1 MKDRP
6 SRRIKCS
13 ACELHGVS
21 RIVAAGKKRFGL
33 SDIVVNWSTNFPA
46 TIGLSFQ
53 ALDAMPKTS
62 NEVSIELVY
71 IVLRDSRTA
80 QHIE

>member
-1 MKDRP
+1 ME
-6 SRRIKCS
+6 CS

-21 RIVAAGKKRFGL
+21 RIVSAGKKRFGL
-33 SDIVVNWSTNFPA
+33 SNNVVNWSTNFPA
-46 TIGLSFQ
+46 TIGLSTQ

-62 NEVSIELVY
+62 YEVSIELVY

-80 QHIE
+80 HHIE